1 MVNRGLIQIRLM
13 EDGIFYASKWI
24 NDFNFTKFEL
34 LNCCWF
40 SFGLRSL
47 LLSLFIISIVY
58 NLSLKCYEKIIE
70 KNYNSK
76 FLA

>member
-34 LNCCWF
+34 LNCC
-40 SFGLRSL
+40 
-47 LLSLFIISIVY
+47 
-58 NLSLKCYEKIIE
+58 
-70 KNYNSK
+70 
-76 FLA
+76 